1 MAASFREVV
10 LFFIRIFFHDYSR
23 IIGLQGKGK
32 DISLTPL
39 YHFHPLHRH
48 LDISQAVTTESSPLN
63 IASNRTRIGN
73 FALLCRKLNLNLQ
86 ALEKSD
92 HCKWPSE
99 IMIILLEMYHCKYSS
114 KITIHLKQNYLS
126 NTLYIHVAS
135 WRAYTHGQL

>member
-1 MAASFREVV
+1 MAASFKEAV
-10 LFFIRIFFHDYSR
+10 LFFNRIFFHDYSQ

-48 LDISQAVTTESSPLN
+48 LDISQAVTTESSPLK
-63 IASNRTRIGN
+63 IASNRTRTRN

-99 IMIILLEMYHCKYSS
+99 IMIILLEMYDCKYSS